1 MQTQLDEEA
10 VLHEAISD
18 EFDPE
23 VLLETDE
30 TLSYCRP
37 GVSQEVVRKLRRGDW
52 IVQAQIDLHGMRREE
67 AREAL
72 AEFIRESV
80 KRGLRCLRVIHGK
93 GLGSIGKEPVL
104 KGKVRAWLV
113 QKSEVIAFC
122 QARPHDGGAGAVVV
136 LLQPGAAPAH
146 TRSLTESPVI
156 HPRLTLALTIM
167 EALAIFAYAHF
178 RVSSKPK
185 TRRLD
190 AVGTFLV
197 AIATAFG
204 GGTLRDVLLER
215 RPFYW
220 VEHQDYL
227 IAIFV
232 MSLFAPTLL
241 KMTSRL
247 LSERVLLVADA
258 VGLGLF
264 SIAGTSIAHDAQ
276 MPWFTVGHDG
286 RADRRVRRRDP
297 RRAVQRS
304 AADPARLAA
313 LRDVR
318 VCGLLAVRA
327 AGLRELRH
335 GV

>member
-1 MQTQLDEEA
+1 MQTKLDEEA

-52 IVQAQIDLHGMRREE
+52 IVQSQIDLHGMRREE

-136 LLQPGAAPAH
+136 LLQPGALPAH
-146 TRSLTESPVI
+146 
-156 HPRLTLALTIM
+156 AK
-167 EALAIFAYAHF
+167 F
-178 RVSSKPK
+178 
-185 TRRLD
+185 
-190 AVGTFLV
+190 
-197 AIATAFG
+197 
-204 GGTLRDVLLER
+204 
-215 RPFYW
+215 
-220 VEHQDYL
+220 
-227 IAIFV
+227 
-232 MSLFAPTLL
+232 
-241 KMTSRL
+241 
-247 LSERVLLVADA
+247 
-258 VGLGLF
+258 
-264 SIAGTSIAHDAQ
+264 
-276 MPWFTVGHDG
+276 
-286 RADRRVRRRDP
+286 
-297 RRAVQRS
+297 
-304 AADPARLAA
+304 
-313 LRDVR
+313 
-318 VCGLLAVRA
+318 
-327 AGLRELRH
+327 
-335 GV
+335 